1 MIQYYRKKAG
11 RLVALCAAALAA
23 ASCTHDYLVDET
35 NLRLYI
41 PQIKD
46 KSVDNV
52 LVSIHDENG
61 NHHVTRYVAAP
72 FYAYGDGI
80 LRFKLP
86 VTNPNVG
93 GPKYTVTCFAN
104 VHGKNYDEGK
114 ALTESFIYEP
124 MLEGVANMFTP
135 GPNVR
140 IFKHHDVM
148 TSLQFKLLNTN
159 LAPDSVYKAKVQC
172 EFTGLPDIVKRID
185 ITYGNVGTHLC
196 YDGNFAAPGSGEVRS
211 SFAPPA
217 NAVGPNKVFVHTDLI
232 YPSVGFH
239 YMTGRN
245 DSDSDVQ
252 KLKMKVD
259 FYGENGIHL
268 AHFPGFDVEQG
279 GEGPHQPP
287 TVTGPDGQPATWNQK
302 IYPRQTLKFKFNE
315 FVVAGIVLEGW
326 GDIDQGEVPDM

>member
-61 NHHVTRYVAAP
+61 NHHVTRYVATP

-140 IFKHHDVM
+140 IFKHHNVM
-148 TSLQFKLLNTN
+148 TSLQFKLLDTN

-211 SFAPPA
+211 SFAVPA
-217 NAVGPNKVFVHTDLI
+217 SGVGNGVTYTHTDLI
-232 YPSVGFH
+232 YPTPGVH
-239 YMTGRN
+239 YMSRLN
-245 DSDSDVQ
+245 DEDNTWP
-252 KLKMKVD
+252 KFTMKAD
-259 FYGENGIHL
+259 FYGENGILL
-268 AHFPGFDVEQG
+268 AHFSGLDG
-279 GEGPHQPP
+279 GEGEQHLQP
-287 TVTGPDGQPATWNQK
+287 TGPDGQPITNWSRHIHPRESLK
-302 IYPRQTLKFKFNE
+302 IKFNG

-326 GDIDQGEVPDM
+326 GDITGGDVSPM